1 MILASLFMCVGDNSA
16 GASCSPLISSWRLDL
31 RQLNKR
37 PDAFCFG
44 DSARD
49 VIRIGGVHRKAE
61 VHHCLIFITVGTNR
75 QLLSITEHTYTLGN
89 NRTYIHTYSY
99 ITRGDY
105 RLKLLCLDKNTIHWY
120 IAAGL
125 TAVYIYRHFGSWQ
138 QQAAADDSS
147 VSLSETAAP
156 ALSALG
162 NA

>member
-1 MILASLFMCVGDNSA
+1 MCVGDNSA

-89 NRTYIHTYSY
+89 IHTYILLHY
-99 ITRGDY
+99 KG
-105 RLKLLCLDKNTIHWY
+105 RLQTQIVLSRQKHDPLVHCSRVN
-120 IAAGL
+120 
-125 TAVYIYRHFGSWQ
+125 
-138 QQAAADDSS
+138 SS
-147 VSLSETAAP
+147 VHLQTFWVVATAG
-156 ALSALG
+156 SSR
-162 NA
+162 